1 MAEAETAAQR
11 RQAQCT
17 VPTAAQ
23 RRQAQCTVPTAAQ
36 RRQPQQIREGDS
48 TPPVKVQHQ
57 QVSFASVVHS
67 QKMEQDQQRSVMGS
81 KGQ

>member
-23 RRQAQCTVPTAAQ
+23 RRQPQ
-36 RRQPQQIREGDS
+36 QQIRGGDS
-48 TPPVKVQHQ
+48 THLPPVKVQHQ

-67 QKMEQDQQRSVMGS
+67 QKMEQDQQRSVMGNKS
-81 KGQ
+81 Q